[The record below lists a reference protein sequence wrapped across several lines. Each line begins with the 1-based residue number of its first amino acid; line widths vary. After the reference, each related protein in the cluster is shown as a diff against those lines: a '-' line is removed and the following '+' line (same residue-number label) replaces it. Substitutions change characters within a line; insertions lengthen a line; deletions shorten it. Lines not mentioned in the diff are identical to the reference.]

1 MSDMQFVHYDID
13 NFIATVMLKRPPV
26 NALNRA
32 LVADLTRAADMLVR
46 DIDARKVRVAVIMSE
61 GKHFCAGAD
70 LKERR
75 EMSEDEV
82 EQAVRNLRNMVN
94 AFGQIPVPTIAAVQG
109 SAIGGGCELALAAD
123 LRVLADTAQMGLRE
137 TALAIIPG
145 AGGTQ
150 RLPRL
155 IGYTNALYWIATA
168 RVFNADEASQF
179 GLALRVVPES
189 DLQITVRQIAAHIAA
204 NGPIAVR
211 QAKRAMQ
218 LGLNTD
224 LQTGLEIEWECYR
237 ATIRTEDRLEGLQAF
252 AEKRSPDYRG
262 K

>member
-1 MSDMQFVHYDID
+1 MSGLQFVRYDID
-13 NFIATVMLKRPPV
+13 NYIATVILRRPPV

-32 LVADLTRAADMLVR
+32 LVGDLNQAIQTARS
-46 DIDARKVRVAVIMSE
+46 DIDARKVRVVVIAAE

-75 EMSEDEV
+75 EMSASEV
-82 EQAVRNLRNMVN
+82 ERTVRNLRNMVN
-94 AFGQIPVPTIAAVQG
+94 DLGRLPVPTIAAVQG

-168 RVFNADEASQF
+168 RVFNADEVFNF

-189 DLQITVRQIAAHIAA
+189 DLQITVRQIAAHIAT
-204 NGPIAVR
+204 NGPLAVQ

-224 LQTGLEIEWECYR
+224 LETGLAIEWECYR
-237 ATIRTEDRLEGLQAF
+237 ATIGTKDRLEGLAAF
-252 AEKRSPDYRG
+252 AEKRSPNFRG
-262 K
+262 E

>member
-1 MSDMQFVHYDID
+1 MSDLQFVDYQVDHY
-13 NFIATVMLKRPPV
+13 IASVILKRPPV

-32 LVADLTRAADMLVR
+32 LVADLTRAAEIVR
-46 DIDARKVRVAVIMSE
+46 ADIDARKVRVLVIAAE

-75 EMSEDEV
+75 EMSESEV
-82 EQAVRNLRNMVN
+82 ERAVRDLRNMVN
-94 AFGQIPVPTIAAVQG
+94 TFGRMPVPTIAAVQG

-168 RVFNADEASQF
+168 RVFNADEVSQF

-189 DLQITVRQIAAHIAA
+189 DLRITVRQIAAHIAA
-204 NGPIAVR
+204 NGPIAVQ

-224 LQTGLEIEWECYR
+224 LETGLEIEWDCYR
-237 ATIRTEDRLEGLQAF
+237 STIPTKDRLEGLQAF
-252 AEKRSPDYRG
+252 AEKRSPSFRG
-262 K
+262 E